1 MLNLLKSLWK
11 YSNRQDRLMFYL
23 LLLLMFAAANLELL
37 GIGMLLPIV
46 ALLTNPE
53 LIHQNYFLEQFYRIL
68 NPSSTKS
75 FLLTLC
81 FLMVLVFLAKNLFL
95 LFLTWFQTHI
105 IYRKVGHLADMLFK
119 TYVSAPYDRYLDWS
133 TSDLL
138 SKLSVTRSH
147 YYNVVNSLF
156 LLLTE
161 MLNVIMIFTMF
172 FFFVPLMTLLLLG
185 ISFFVSLLI
194 YFPLR
199 HISSRLGEK
208 YYKQLMRLN
217 KNDIQTFSGIKEIR
231 ITGSEHLFIDRN
243 HDALTAINS
252 SQIQLNLCSQ
262 MPRFLLE
269 VAMVTGGMVLLALY
283 LLTGTAS
290 TSIILKLSLI
300 GAGIVRL
307 MPALSRIQYN
317 FSTIRSYCFSLDSV
331 YRDLNEIPAE
341 TLSDNAAP
349 ITFERDLV
357 IDHLS
362 FGYKNSPR
370 KIFDGYC
377 LKVPVNSSVAFIGR
391 TGCGKTTLA
400 DLIAG
405 LLMPDS
411 GRILADGRDIL
422 ENLRS
427 WRSQIGYVS
436 QAIYILDDTILAN
449 VTFGIP
455 HDQIDL
461 KQVENVLKM
470 AQLEDFIASLPD
482 GIYTMVGERGT
493 RLSGGQRQRIGIAR
507 ALYRQPR
514 VLILDEATSALD
526 NETEKAFIDAVDTL
540 QGKLT
545 MFIIAHR
552 LTTVRNC
559 SMVINI
565 ADLNGNPEK
574 T

>member
-11 YSNRQDRLMFYL
+11 YSNRQDRLFFYL

-53 LIHQNYFLEQFYRIL
+53 LIHQNFLLEQLYRIL

-81 FLMVLVFLAKNLFL
+81 VLMVFVFLVKNLFL
-95 LFLTWFQTHI
+95 LFLTWFQTHV
-105 IYRKVGHLADMLFK
+105 IYRKVGYIADLLFR

-133 TSDLL
+133 SSDLI
-138 SKLSVTRSH
+138 SKLSVIRSH
-147 YYNVVNSLF
+147 YFHVVNSLF

-199 HISSRLGEK
+199 HVSSRLGEK
-208 YYKQLMRLN
+208 YYKQLICLN
-217 KNDIQTFSGIKEIR
+217 KNDIQAFSGIKEIR
-231 ITGSEHLFIDRN
+231 ITGSEQLFIDRS
-243 HDALTAINS
+243 HDALAAINRS
-252 SQIQLNLCSQ
+252 LIQMNLCSQ
-262 MPRFLLE
+262 IPRFLLE
-269 VAMVTGGMVLLALY
+269 VAMVIGGMILLVLY

-317 FSTIRSYCFSLDSV
+317 FSSIRTYCFSLDSI
-331 YRDLNEIPAE
+331 YHDLSDIPAE
-341 TLSDNAAP
+341 KLSDNADP
-349 ITFERDLV
+349 ITFERELV

-370 KIFDGYC
+370 KIFEGFC

-422 ENLRS
+422 GNLRS

-436 QAIYILDDTILAN
+436 QSIMLFYQFTDYSQA
-449 VTFGIP
+449 P
-455 HDQIDL
+455 
-461 KQVENVLKM
+461 
-470 AQLEDFIASLPD
+470 P
-482 GIYTMVGERGT
+482 
-493 RLSGGQRQRIGIAR
+493 
-507 ALYRQPR
+507 
-514 VLILDEATSALD
+514 
-526 NETEKAFIDAVDTL
+526 
-540 QGKLT
+540 
-545 MFIIAHR
+545 
-552 LTTVRNC
+552 
-559 SMVINI
+559 
-565 ADLNGNPEK
+565 
-574 T
+574 

>member
-1 MLNLLKSLWK
+1 
-11 YSNRQDRLMFYL
+11 MFYL

-53 LIHQNYFLEQFYRIL
+53 LIHQNFFLEQFYRIL

-81 FLMVLVFLAKNLFL
+81 ILMVLVFLAKNLFL

-161 MLNVIMIFTMF
+161 MLNVLMIFTMF

-185 ISFFVSLLI
+185 ISFLVSLLI

-208 YYKQLMRLN
+208 YYNQLMRLN

-243 HDALTAINS
+243 HDALTAMNH

-269 VAMVTGGMVLLALY
+269 VAMVTGGMILLALY

-317 FSTIRSYCFSLDSV
+317 FSTIRCF
-331 YRDLNEIPAE
+331 
-341 TLSDNAAP
+341 
-349 ITFERDLV
+349 
-357 IDHLS
+357 
-362 FGYKNSPR
+362 
-370 KIFDGYC
+370 
-377 LKVPVNSSVAFIGR
+377 
-391 TGCGKTTLA
+391 
-400 DLIAG
+400 
-405 LLMPDS
+405 
-411 GRILADGRDIL
+411 
-422 ENLRS
+422 
-427 WRSQIGYVS
+427 
-436 QAIYILDDTILAN
+436 
-449 VTFGIP
+449 
-455 HDQIDL
+455 
-461 KQVENVLKM
+461 
-470 AQLEDFIASLPD
+470 
-482 GIYTMVGERGT
+482 
-493 RLSGGQRQRIGIAR
+493 
-507 ALYRQPR
+507 
-514 VLILDEATSALD
+514 
-526 NETEKAFIDAVDTL
+526 
-540 QGKLT
+540 
-545 MFIIAHR
+545 
-552 LTTVRNC
+552 
-559 SMVINI
+559 
-565 ADLNGNPEK
+565 
-574 T
+574 